1 MLQTKSIVIGCITM
15 VLLAG
20 VLVACG
26 VGGIFFLGLMGV
38 AEKAEQAGVE
48 FGKTTDQQGCQDESF
63 RRLRA
68 AIKSH
73 NLLKGHEASVF
84 TNGCFQSCKPTVGY
98 CTNAP
103 KEDAFFPI
111 LEWSESQCVKEG
123 FGDNDDCTDVF
134 IEVSNAC
141 FGKTPRLQN

>member
-1 MLQTKSIVIGCITM
+1 MVQTKSIAIGCIAL

-26 VGGIFFLGLMGV
+26 VGGIFVLGINGV
-38 AEKAEQAGVE
+38 ANKAVQAGVE
-48 FGKTTDQQGCQDESF
+48 FGKSTDQQGCQDEAF

-68 AIKSH
+68 AIKRPD
-73 NLLKGHEASVF
+73 LLNGPEVSVF
-84 TNGCFQSCKPTVGY
+84 LNGCFQSCKPTVGY

-111 LEWSESQCVKEG
+111 LEWSKSQCVKEG
-123 FGDNDDCTDVF
+123 FADNSDCTGVF

-141 FGKTPRLQN
+141 LGKTPRLQK